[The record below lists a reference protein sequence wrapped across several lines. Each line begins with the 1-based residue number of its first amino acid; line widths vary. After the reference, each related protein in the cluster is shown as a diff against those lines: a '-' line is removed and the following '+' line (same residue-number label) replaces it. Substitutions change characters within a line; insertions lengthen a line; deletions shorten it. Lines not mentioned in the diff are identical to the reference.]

1 MKKIAFFTQNLDFGG
16 VQKSVSTLANYLIDF
31 YEVSII
37 LAEDNKDI
45 NYTMN
50 QKINIHM
57 IETKKFDLTKD
68 SIGEDIFGYRI
79 NALEALLSELEVD
92 LVFSYEDYNNLIL
105 LSTKNTAKKAVSCR
119 NCIEE
124 KFVLSG
130 HIHFLN
136 CEFYMKKIKELYIKA
151 DLIVTVSQE
160 IQNEIYLISNSTKIV
175 TIYNGISENTKDM
188 LPTEYKNYILNVA
201 RLVPQ
206 KGQRDLISAFK
217 ILENKITQNLVFVGD
232 GKDNNELE
240 HLIQTLNLKSR
251 VFLVGFDNPYKYVKN
266 CDLFVL
272 PSYYE
277 GFSNAL
283 LEVMSCKKNVVAY
296 EYKGSREILYD
307 ENLCRLKN
315 IDELSE
321 RILYYLRNQGEND
334 KLAEKLYL
342 KSKEF
347 TVEKTLSNYHSQ
359 INQLL
364 I

>member
-1 MKKIAFFTQNLDFGG
+1 
-16 VQKSVSTLANYLIDF
+16 
-31 YEVSII
+31 
-37 LAEDNKDI
+37 
-45 NYTMN
+45 MN

-57 IETKKFDLTKD
+57 IETKKFDLKKD
-68 SIGEDIFGYRI
+68 SVGEEIFDYRV
-79 NALEALLSELEVD
+79 NALEELLSELEVD

-105 LSTKNTAKKAVSCR
+105 LSTKNIVKKAISCR

-124 KFVLSG
+124 KFVLLG
-130 HIHFLN
+130 RIHFLDSG
-136 CEFYMKKIKELYIKA
+136 FYIRKIKELYKKA

-160 IQNEIYLISNSTKIV
+160 IQNEIHQISNSKRIV
-175 TIYNGISENTKDM
+175 TIYNGITSNPNDSTFTDYKD
-188 LPTEYKNYILNVA
+188 YILNVA

-206 KGQRDLISAFK
+206 KGQRDLIRAFK
-217 ILENKITQNLVFVGD
+217 MIENKITQNLILVGD
-232 GKDNNELE
+232 GKDKNELE
-240 HLIQTLNLKSR
+240 LLIQTLHLDTR
-251 VFLVGFDNPYKYVKN
+251 VFLVGFDNPYKYIKN

-296 EYKGSREILYD
+296 QYKGSEEILSD
-307 ENLCRLKN
+307 ENLCSLKN
-315 IDELSE
+315 IEELSQK
-321 RILYYLRNQGEND
+321 ILYYLKDKKIND
-334 KLAEKLYL
+334 EVAEKLYI

-347 TVEKTLSNYHSQ
+347 TLEKTLHNYRSQ